1 MKLLDAIA
9 RRFPAPRLT
18 VKRIVLAFTVA
29 LAADAMQLALLPLG
43 PIGLLPDEAIDVV
56 AMGLTCWLLGFHV
69 LLLPTFVLEL
79 VPVLGLLPTW
89 TGCVAAVV
97 ALRKREQTNET
108 APVEVSPAPIG
119 IPTPQLPPAG
129 PPRLSEP
136 SPGPAE
142 AQWGERP
149 RDPAR
154 LSEPSSGPTDGVDAN
169 PS

>member
-1 MKLLDAIA
+1 MKLLDALT

-18 VKRIVLAFTVA
+18 AKRIALAFGVA
-29 LAADAMQLALLPLG
+29 LAADGAQLALLPLG

-97 ALRKREQTNET
+97 ALRKREQSNET
-108 APVEVSPAPIG
+108 APLEVSPSPIAS
-119 IPTPQLPPAG
+119 PPPQLPPAG
-129 PPRLSEP
+129 PPRLSD
-136 SPGPAE
+136 SSSGPE
-142 AQWGERP
+142 DAQWGERP
-149 RDPAR
+149 REPAR
-154 LSEPSSGPTDGVDAN
+154 LSESSSGPADGVNAN